1 VHSYTP
7 WSHDVGDALLE
18 SLATVQAKDG
28 RYFSNYAMT
37 RLPRC
42 VSVLVE
48 YGYFIHPADYARL
61 LDEEHLWRL
70 AHATVSGVL
79 NV

>member
-1 VHSYTP
+1 
-7 WSHDVGDALLE
+7 LLK
-18 SLATVQAKDG
+18 SLATVQANDG

-42 VSVLVE
+42 VSVLGE
-48 YGYFIHPADYARL
+48 YGYFIHPEDYVGL

-70 AHATVSGVL
+70 AHATVDGIL
-79 NV
+79 HA